1 MNINNASIV
10 YYAIRNKE
18 TGDYLLLLGNGICGF
33 GSNMCFINFFF
44 NFEDAKD
51 YINELVE
58 EDKTLK
64 DKLEVRKMK
73 IIDIT

>member
-1 MNINNASIV
+1 MNINNESIV

-18 TGDYLLLLGNGICGF
+18 TDDYLLFEGGSYRFGNK
-33 GSNMCFINFFF
+33 MCFINYFF
-44 NFEDAKD
+44 NFEDTQD
-51 YINELVE
+51 FMNELVE
-58 EDKTLK
+58 SHGDFK